1 MKQAHINISTE
12 ISCSDVSNRSR
23 SSISAHTYNSDQIRV
38 SHLDAH
44 NVAINIS
51 SYDANQ
57 YTSLAVFIKK
67 DMVKQLVYDLMKT
80 EQAMEDEK

>member
-1 MKQAHINISTE
+1 
-12 ISCSDVSNRSR
+12 
-23 SSISAHTYNSDQIRV
+23 V

-44 NVAINIS
+44 NIAINIS

-67 DMVKQLVYDLMKT
+67 DMVKELVYDLMKT